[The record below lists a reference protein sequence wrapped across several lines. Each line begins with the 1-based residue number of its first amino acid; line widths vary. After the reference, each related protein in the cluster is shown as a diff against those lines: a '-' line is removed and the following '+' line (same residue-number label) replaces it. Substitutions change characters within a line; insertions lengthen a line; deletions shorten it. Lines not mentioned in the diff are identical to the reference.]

1 MTRPPGYADHAR
13 ATLVLGLPLVGSHLA
28 QFAIG
33 LTDAVMLGRYGVA
46 DLAAEVLGGSL
57 FFVLFLLGA
66 GFAWGVMPLVAA
78 AAGAGDETQVRRV
91 TRMGLWVS
99 AAFGLA
105 TLPLFLFAEPLFL
118 ALGQAPAIA
127 ALAQDYL
134 AILGLG
140 MVPALVVMVLKSYLA
155 ALERTR
161 AVLWVT
167 LGAVGLN
174 ALGNYLLIFGAW
186 GLPELGIR
194 GAALSSLVV
203 QLASMAALV
212 AVARRAFPAHA
223 LFARFWRPDAEALA
237 QVVRLGWPIGVT
249 NLSEVGLFAASSVM
263 MGWLGTVPL
272 AAHGIALQI
281 ASAVSMVYL
290 GLSNAATIR
299 AGRAL
304 GQGDGLGLR
313 RGAVTVLGLTAGLA
327 AAVAAVFVAV
337 PGPLIGLFLGAGDP
351 ARGAVIAAGAA
362 LLAAAALFQLVD
374 AVQVVALGL
383 LRGVQD
389 TRVPMV
395 LAAASYWLVGLPVAY
410 GLGFVLGWGGTG
422 VWLGLAAGLAVAA
435 VLMSAR
441 FWLRAVRAVPG
452 AA

>member
-1 MTRPPGYADHAR
+1 MTRPSAYADHAR
-13 ATLVLGLPLVGSHLA
+13 ATLALGLPLVGSHLA

-46 DLAAEVLGGSL
+46 ELAAEVLGGTL

-66 GFAWGVMPLVAA
+66 GFAWAVMPLVAA
-78 AAGAGDETQVRRV
+78 AAGAGDEVQLRRV

-99 AAFGLA
+99 VAFGLA
-105 TLPLFLFAEPLFL
+105 TLPLFLLAEPLFR
-118 ALGQAPAIA
+118 ALGQAPATA
-127 ALAQDYL
+127 ALAQEYL
-134 AILGLG
+134 AIHGLG
-140 MVPALVVMVLKSYLA
+140 MVPALVVMVLKSHLA

-186 GLPELGIR
+186 GFPELGIR
-194 GAALSSLVV
+194 GAAWSSLAV
-203 QLASMAALV
+203 QLASMGALMAY
-212 AVARRAFPAHA
+212 AVRAFPGHE
-223 LFARFWRPDAEALA
+223 LFARFWRVDAEALA
-237 QVVRLGWPIGVT
+237 QVVRLGWPIGIT
-249 NLSEVGLFAASSVM
+249 NLAEVGLFAAASVM

-281 ASAVSMVYL
+281 ASAVFMVYL

-304 GQGDGLGLR
+304 GQGDGVGLR
-313 RGAVTVLGLTAGLA
+313 RGAVTVLVLTAGLA
-327 AAVAAVFVAV
+327 VAVAAVFVAA
-337 PGPLIGLFLGAGDP
+337 PGPLIGLFLGAQDP
-351 ARGAVIAAGAA
+351 ARGAVIATGAA

-389 TRVPMV
+389 TRV
-395 LAAASYWLVGLPVAY
+395 
-410 GLGFVLGWGGTG
+410 
-422 VWLGLAAGLAVAA
+422 
-435 VLMSAR
+435 
-441 FWLRAVRAVPG
+441 
-452 AA
+452 